1 LIGIIAYLVL
11 RNRDDNYKYD
21 GNNNFNYGEGIN
33 KRYRKMQTNNKY
45 QYRVLVFI

>member
-1 LIGIIAYLVL
+1 MIGIIAYLVL

-21 GNNNFNYGEGIN
+21 GNNNFNYGGGIN